1 MKMDDANFR
10 KKLNELINDIDSI
23 TAPNKEKIIRLAKK
37 AKNQQDLLQVK
48 LNNLQASLDSLR
60 LGLKY
65 LIFDLEATRRENNE
79 LRKRLNQNPPN

>member
-1 MKMDDANFR
+1 MDDANFR

-48 LNNLQASLDSLR
+48 LNNLQTSLDSLR